1 MGMFTRFTDIVN
13 SNINAMLD
21 KAEDPEKI
29 IRLLIEEMESTLVD
43 ARSDLAR
50 ILSEKK
56 ALVRKQTNLESAA
69 NDWQNKAELAIQK
82 DRDDLARSALIE
94 KQKLSEESEQVNKEL
109 AEVERVLSSFQ
120 ADIATLQAK
129 LADAKQ
135 RQKSMMVRQQSSQQR
150 LKVREQLVSN
160 NVEEMMHR
168 FEAYERRL
176 DNIEAEVESYDMTSS
191 PSLEQE
197 FWQLEH
203 NEKIDNELNALKAKL
218 SA

>member
-176 DNIEAEVESYDMTSS
+176 DNIEAEVESYGMTSS